1 MIQKNKKTMIKE
13 KGKEICQRVLDTNL
27 EKRQFE
33 IYLKISDNGIGCTE
47 IKEGF
52 GTRHMKERV
61 EMLNGTVNFANKD
74 GFVVEAVVPI
84 RWGKEY
90 D

>member
-1 MIQKNKKTMIKE
+1 
-13 KGKEICQRVLDTNL
+13 
-27 EKRQFE
+27 
-33 IYLKISDNGIGCTE
+33 LKISDNGIGCTE

>member
-1 MIQKNKKTMIKE
+1 
-13 KGKEICQRVLDTNL
+13 
-27 EKRQFE
+27 
-33 IYLKISDNGIGCTE
+33 
-47 IKEGF
+47 
-52 GTRHMKERV
+52 
-61 EMLNGTVNFANKD
+61 MLNGTVNFANKD